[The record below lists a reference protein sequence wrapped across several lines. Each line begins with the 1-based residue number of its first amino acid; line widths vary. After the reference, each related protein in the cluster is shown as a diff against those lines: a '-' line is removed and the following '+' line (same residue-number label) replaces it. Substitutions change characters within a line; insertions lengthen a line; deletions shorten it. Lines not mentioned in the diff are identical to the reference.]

1 MANIYLEDIPL
12 EEAQTRLED
21 AIQEAGMGEI
31 LGKERLKVSDLLLD
45 RVLAETV
52 WARIS
57 SPHYH
62 GSAMDGFAV
71 RSQST
76 HGALETAPL
85 RLDYGG
91 DAFYLDTGDP
101 LPDWA
106 DAVIPIENVE
116 PLDERGEVAADPRK
130 PDHLRIRAAISP
142 WTNVREMGEDMVA
155 TQLVLP
161 SGRKIRPVDLG
172 AAAGCGYESLLVARK
187 PRIAIIPTG
196 TELVYPGDPLH
207 PGDIIEY
214 NAIVLAAQVRQ
225 WGGEPQ
231 RMENTPD
238 DFQRIRAQVLSAA
251 REHDLVLLIAGS
263 SAGSED
269 YSARVVEDLG
279 RLLVHGVAVRPGHP
293 VILGMIDLEERS
305 IPIVGVPGFPVS
317 AALTG
322 EIFVKPLLEKWLGMA
337 PSVPEQLAARIT
349 RKVNSRAGDDEYL
362 RVAVGFLGEQALAA
376 PLSRGSGVITSLV
389 RADGLVIIPRG
400 EQGLQAGDSVTVQL
414 YQPREVLEGTIFAV
428 GSHDLTLDLMA
439 QYLAGRQRRLT
450 SVNVGSLG
458 GILALKRGETHLAG
472 SHLLDPE
479 SGEYNIAYLKQYVP
493 DLPLRIV
500 TLVGRTQGLLLASG
514 NPQNIK
520 SLEDLARKGISFV
533 NRQRG
538 SGTRLLLDYHLEQKG
553 ISPKD
558 VQGYEHEEFTHLA
571 AAALV
576 KSGRADCALGI
587 EAASYALELDFL
599 PLFTERYDLIVP
611 LEYTESDLLA
621 PLFELLNDDA
631 FRAAVNERPGYDTSQ
646 MGRVVAELP

>member
-1 MANIYLEDIPL
+1 MEKIYLEDIPL

-21 AIQEAGMGEI
+21 AIQEAGLGGI

-91 DAFYLDTGDP
+91 DAVYLDTGDP

-161 SGRKIRPVDLG
+161 SGREIRPVDLG
-172 AAAGCGYESLLVARK
+172 AAAGCGYESLLLARK

-214 NAIVLAAQVRQ
+214 NAIVLAAQVRE

-322 EIFVKPLLEKWLGMA
+322 EIFVKPLLEKWLGKA
-337 PSVPEQLAARIT
+337 PSVPEQLSARIT
-349 RKVNSRAGDDEYL
+349 RKINSRAGDDEYL
-362 RVAVGFLGEQALAA
+362 RVAVGFLGDQALAA

-400 EQGLQAGDSVTVQL
+400 EQGLQAGDPVTVQL

-500 TLVGRTQGLLLASG
+500 TLVGRTQGLFLSAG
-514 NPQNIK
+514 NPKNIK

-553 ISPKD
+553 ISPED

-587 EAASYALELDFL
+587 EAASYALDLDFL

-611 LEYTESDLLA
+611 LEYADSDLLA
-621 PLFELLNDDA
+621 PLFELLNDDS
-631 FRAAVNERPGYDTSQ
+631 FQAAVRERPGYDTSQ

>member
-1 MANIYLEDIPL
+1 MTNRIYLEDIPL

-21 AIQEAGMGEI
+21 AVQEAGMGGI

-85 RLDYGG
+85 RLDYGE
-91 DAFYLDTGDP
+91 DAVYLDTGDP

-116 PLDERGEVAADPRK
+116 PLDELGEVAADPRK

-161 SGRKIRPVDLG
+161 SGKEIRPVDLG
-172 AAAGCGYESLLVARK
+172 AAAGCGYESLQVARK
-187 PRIAIIPTG
+187 PRVAIIPTG

-214 NAIVLAAQVRQ
+214 NAIVLAAQVRE

-322 EIFVKPLLEKWLGMA
+322 EIFVKPLLEKWLGKA
-337 PSVPEQLAARIT
+337 LSAPEQLSARIT

-362 RVAVGFLGEQALAA
+362 RVAVGFLGDQALAA

-400 EQGLQAGDSVTVQL
+400 EQGLQAGDPVTVQL

-428 GSHDLTLDLMA
+428 EAVD
-439 QYLAGRQRRLT
+439 
-450 SVNVGSLG
+450 
-458 GILALKRGETHLAG
+458 
-472 SHLLDPE
+472 
-479 SGEYNIAYLKQYVP
+479 
-493 DLPLRIV
+493 
-500 TLVGRTQGLLLASG
+500 
-514 NPQNIK
+514 
-520 SLEDLARKGISFV
+520 IS
-533 NRQRG
+533 
-538 SGTRLLLDYHLEQKG
+538 
-553 ISPKD
+553 
-558 VQGYEHEEFTHLA
+558 
-571 AAALV
+571 
-576 KSGRADCALGI
+576 
-587 EAASYALELDFL
+587 
-599 PLFTERYDLIVP
+599 
-611 LEYTESDLLA
+611 
-621 PLFELLNDDA
+621 
-631 FRAAVNERPGYDTSQ
+631 
-646 MGRVVAELP
+646 

>member
-1 MANIYLEDIPL
+1 MAKIYLEDIPL
-12 EEAQTRLED
+12 EEAQTRFED
-21 AIQEAGMGEI
+21 AIQEAGMGGI
-31 LGKERLKVSDLLLD
+31 LGTERMSMSDLLLD

-71 RSQST
+71 RAEST
-76 HGALETAPL
+76 NGALETDPL
-85 RLDYGG
+85 SLDYGG
-91 DAFYLDTGDP
+91 DAVYLDTGDP

-116 PLDERGEVAADPRK
+116 PLDEREEAAADPRK

-142 WTNVREMGEDMVA
+142 WANVREMGEDMVA

-161 SGRKIRPVDLG
+161 SGREIRPVELG
-172 AAAGCGYESLLVARK
+172 AAAGCGYESLLVSRK
-187 PRIAIIPTG
+187 PKVAIIPTG
-196 TELVYPGDPLH
+196 TELVYPGEPLN

-214 NAIVLAAQVRQ
+214 NAIVLAAQVRE

-251 REHDLVLLIAGS
+251 QEHDLVLLIAGS

-293 VILGMIDLEERS
+293 VILGMIDLEEKS

-322 EIFVKPLLEKWLGMA
+322 EIFIKPLLEKWLGKV
-337 PSVPEQLAARIT
+337 PSVPKRLAARIT
-349 RKVNSRAGDDEYL
+349 RKINSRAGDDEYL
-362 RVAVGFLGEQALAA
+362 RVAVGFLGDKTLAA

-400 EQGLQAGDSVTVQL
+400 EQGLQAGDPVTVQL
-414 YQPREVLEGTIFAV
+414 YQPREVLEGTIFAI

-439 QYLAGRQRRLT
+439 QYLANKQRRLT

-500 TLVGRTQGLLLASG
+500 TLVGRTQGLFLAPG
-514 NPQNIK
+514 NPKNIK
-520 SLEDLARKGISFV
+520 GLEDLDQKGISFV

-553 ISPKD
+553 ISPED

-587 EAASYALELDFL
+587 EAASYALDLDFL

-611 LEYTESDLLA
+611 LEYVESDLLA
-621 PLFELLNDDA
+621 PLFELLSDDS
-631 FRAAVNERPGYDTSQ
+631 FRAAVRERPGYDTSQ
-646 MGRVVAELP
+646 MGRVVADFP